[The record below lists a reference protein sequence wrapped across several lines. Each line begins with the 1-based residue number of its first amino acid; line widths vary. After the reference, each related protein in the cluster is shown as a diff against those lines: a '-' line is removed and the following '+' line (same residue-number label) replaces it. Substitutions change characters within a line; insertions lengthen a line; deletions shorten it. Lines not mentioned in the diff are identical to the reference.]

1 MSVHHMNSCCP
12 QKLEEVSGAPGT
24 EVADGGEALTPESC
38 GRAVSALN
46 CWAISPGPARSD
58 ILSEILDFLSK
69 HFTNGPAFLVCQF

>member
-1 MSVHHMNSCCP
+1 MNSCCP

-46 CWAISPGPARSD
+46 C
-58 ILSEILDFLSK
+58 
-69 HFTNGPAFLVCQF
+69 